1 MSIILKTKFLT
12 RLKHGDILQGSTLK
26 NFVSG
31 YAVRSDHR
39 IDILNAKST
48 GKKYLNVFIT
58 EQFIEKSISFWNSG
72 EKFRRSH
79 SRCSV
84 KKAVL
89 KNFAIFT
96 GKHFHPVVFL

>member
-12 RLKHGDILQGSTLK
+12 RLKHGNILQGSTLK

-48 GKKYLNVFIT
+48 GKK
-58 EQFIEKSISFWNSG
+58 
-72 EKFRRSH
+72 
-79 SRCSV
+79 
-84 KKAVL
+84 
-89 KNFAIFT
+89 IF
-96 GKHFHPVVFL
+96 KRLHN